1 MAAAAAVLLT
11 ALNSALIGLLIAVS
25 AQEVFEAQTLAN
37 FFPVSHAF
45 FCVAYSYRCSS
56 CPPGFYAPP
65 LLFAAPPN
73 LWGGRSAW
81 CLGRTPTYLSA
92 LEFARLGSI

>member
-37 FFPVSHAF
+37 FFSGFPCF
-45 FCVAYSYRCSS
+45 FLCGLFLPLQQL
-56 CPPGFYAPP
+56 PPRFLRPSP
-65 LLFAAPPN
+65 FAAPPN